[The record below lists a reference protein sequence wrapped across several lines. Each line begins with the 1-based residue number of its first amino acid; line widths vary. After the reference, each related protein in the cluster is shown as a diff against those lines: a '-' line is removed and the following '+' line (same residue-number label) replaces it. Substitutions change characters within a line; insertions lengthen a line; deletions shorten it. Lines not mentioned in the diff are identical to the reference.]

1 MKAKVIATGEVVDVF
16 HVEQH
21 GCPEFIYQE
30 TSFNARRWEEKQL
43 DFEDIP
49 DRFQWHDASEEL
61 PDRPFEGYRYSDG
74 VLVTDGDGYEVT
86 CYDYSRRRWAN
97 FMTVTHWM
105 FLPELPK

>member
-21 GCPEFIYQE
+21 GCPELIFQE
-30 TSFNARRWEEKQL
+30 TGFNCRRWEESQL

-49 DRFQWHDASEEL
+49 DRFSWHDASEEL

-74 VLVTDGDGYEVT
+74 VLATDGDGYEVT

-97 FMTVTHWM
+97 FMEVTHWM